1 MVKIIWPIFHLPNLH
16 WEDEKYTYPTYRDP
30 AVPWIFMTYET
41 ATNVKQRSSNWG
53 RHPPINWQKINSVFN
68 RTMSFRKDSDVVV
81 RHGYVEKRQVPLTE
95 AAVKEVY
102 SQEPRPDFSQ
112 YTYQVLMRSLPGT

>member
-1 MVKIIWPIFHLPNLH
+1 M
-16 WEDEKYTYPTYRDP
+16 
-30 AVPWIFMTYET
+30 
-41 ATNVKQRSSNWG
+41 
-53 RHPPINWQKINSVFN
+53 
-68 RTMSFRKDSDVVV
+68 VV

-112 YTYQVLMRSLPGT
+112 YTYQVLIRYLSSVLARLLPKAGQAPIAWFFSHCKAHSGRDKYIS